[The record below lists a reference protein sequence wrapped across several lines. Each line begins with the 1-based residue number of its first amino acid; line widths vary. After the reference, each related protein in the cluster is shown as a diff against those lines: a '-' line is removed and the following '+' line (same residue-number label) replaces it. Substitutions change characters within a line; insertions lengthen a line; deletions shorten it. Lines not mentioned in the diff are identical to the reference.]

1 MRAHKRSPRFWIDLI
16 SVVPYDEI
24 LWLMTYNDRRASD
37 DDDAAL
43 DDELAADGSGGGGD
57 DSSVSELAGLL
68 KLVRL
73 ARLLKL
79 MRVLRANR
87 IMQRWATRISLS
99 FGMQTC
105 IKCLV
110 GTIILA
116 HWSACLIMIVST
128 MERESGVQRCWLSEM
143 KFAHKTIW
151 ARYLGAIYWSV
162 SCLKGTDN
170 DWAVTMA
177 EKMVAVAVMIAGGG
191 VYTIMIGEVANVL
204 SNLDMAGN
212 EYKRTMDNLNQCAR
226 ARARARGRDAIPAAH
241 ARFVRLAFS
250 GTCPTTTLS
259 PSSRSSCARTSCT
272 ASRSSAR
279 STTTTRCAR

>member
-57 DSSVSELAGLL
+57 DSSASELAGLL

-99 FGMQTC
+99 FGMQ
-105 IKCLV
+105 
-110 GTIILA
+110 A
-116 HWSACLIMIVST
+116 RRVS
-128 MERESGVQRCWLSEM
+128 G
-143 KFAHKTIW
+143 
-151 ARYLGAIYWSV
+151 
-162 SCLKGTDN
+162 
-170 DWAVTMA
+170 
-177 EKMVAVAVMIAGGG
+177 
-191 VYTIMIGEVANVL
+191 
-204 SNLDMAGN
+204 
-212 EYKRTMDNLNQCAR
+212 RTQ
-226 ARARARGRDAIPAAH
+226 GRDEAQTPL
-241 ARFVRLAFS
+241 RL
-250 GTCPTTTLS
+250 
-259 PSSRSSCARTSCT
+259 SRSLRIADVHQVPCRDHHPRALVRRRRRRRPPRCPSLARLD
-272 ASRSSAR
+272 RG
-279 STTTTRCAR
+279 